1 MMEVSYIVNSVF
13 TSRTYILSQQG
24 RPEVWLVDCGDVAP
38 LLERL
43 PALAGGAFSVKGV
56 LLTHAHFDHIYGL
69 PRLTERFPEVK
80 VFTNEAG
87 RVALADE
94 RLNLSKYHG
103 DPIRYAGDNVVLCDE
118 GTEIALSGGL
128 SARVYATPGHHPS
141 CLCFAVG
148 DHLFTGDAYIPGVN
162 VVTTLPGGDKA
173 LATQSAQ
180 RILALVEGKV
190 LCAGHEGGGE
200 VGGSV

>member
-1 MMEVSYIVNSVF
+1 MLNVHQIVNDYQHSC
-13 TSRTYILSQQG
+13 TYILY
-24 RPEVWLVDCGDVAP
+24 EEDCEYVWLVDCGDVAP

-69 PRLTERFPEVK
+69 PRLTELFPEVK

-118 GTEIALSGGL
+118 GAEIALSEGL
-128 SARVYATPGHHPS
+128 PARVYATPGHHPS

-162 VVTTLPGGDKA
+162 VVTILPGGDKA
-173 LATQSAQ
+173 LAAQSAQ
-180 RILALVEGKV
+180 RILALAEGKV

>member
-1 MMEVSYIVNSVF
+1 MMEVCYIVNSVF
-13 TSRTYILSQQG
+13 TSRTYILSQKG
-24 RPEVWLVDCGDVAP
+24 RPEMWLVDCGDVAP

-43 PALAGGAFSVKGV
+43 SALAGGAFSVKGV

-69 PRLTERFPEVK
+69 PRLTEHFPDVR

-87 RVALADE
+87 RETLADE
-94 RLNLSKYHG
+94 RLNLSRYHG
-103 DPIRYAGDNVVLCDE
+103 DPICYSGDNVEECEE
-118 GTEIALSGGL
+118 GEAIALFEGL

-141 CLCFAVG
+141 CLCFSLG
-148 DHLFTGDAYIPGVN
+148 DYFFTGDAYIPGVN
-162 VVTTLPGGDKA
+162 VVTTLPGGNKA

-200 VGGSV
+200 V